1 MRYDHT
7 ETTNKKHRP
16 RKQMPV
22 ANIKACLMSLKYNK
36 LNDLDRKIKQTP
48 SVELYLKRCV
58 VYQQQGRYHD
68 ALNDC
73 YSALELDP
81 DNSEAKA
88 HAEMIESIFGYF
100 YTDGLNP

>member
-1 MRYDHT
+1 MPL
-7 ETTNKKHRP
+7 KHD
-16 RKQMPV
+16 
-22 ANIKACLMSLKYNK
+22 A
-36 LNDLDRKIKQTP
+36 LNDLNQQIALSP
-48 SVELYLKRCV
+48 SVELYLRRCV

-81 DNSEAKA
+81 DNDEAKA
-88 HAEMIESIFGYF
+88 HAEMIESIFSFF